1 MLETVQVN
9 TPDHTVMVDVT
20 DIVARKVQESGV
32 RSGLCVIYIPHTTAG
47 IMVNEGAD
55 PAVMD
60 DVLATLDRLVP
71 WKSNYKHAEGN
82 AAAHIKSI
90 LMGGSI
96 HIIIEN
102 GRLILGTWER
112 IFLCEF
118 DGPRTRKIRIKIM
131 SDAADPGKSV
141 NR

>member
-9 TPDHTVMVDVT
+9 TPDHAVMVDVT
-20 DIVARKVQESGV
+20 DLISRKVQESGV
-32 RSGLCVIYIPHTTAG
+32 RSGLCVVYIPHTTAG

-55 PAVMD
+55 PAVME
-60 DVLATLDRLVP
+60 DVLSTLERVVP
-71 WKSNYKHAEGN
+71 WKNNYRHAEGN
-82 AAAHIKSI
+82 AAAHIKAI
-90 LMGGSI
+90 LTGGSV
-96 HIIIEN
+96 HIIIDN

-131 SDAADPGKSV
+131 NDELTPQ
-141 NR
+141 RPH